1 MDYTGRSK
9 EEGISYEAE
18 WEMRRHRHWVQ
29 SQNERKEE
37 RRRDLI
43 CKAMRGVRAIE

>member
-43 CKAMRGVRAIE
+43 